1 MKHLIKSLGLILASY
16 SLAIGMLLNCH
27 AAQAT
32 AQEVKPNVVELLKIE
47 PKVFKT
53 SDVLKTEIRQLIA
66 LLQQYHYNRDA
77 VRPTKFNGAIRE
89 FMKDFDSQRLFF
101 LNSDLA
107 DFEKRFGSSLYYNLN
122 DLGNIDAGYEIFYVY
137 RNRIQARVAW
147 IMSELNQEIDLSS
160 KDYYRVDRSK
170 SDWPE
175 NSAAADELW
184 KKRLKF
190 ELLGEVLNKKTMV
203 EARQNVRKRYE
214 RMLKNIAELEG
225 AEVAEIYLS
234 SICKLFDP
242 HSSYLSADSYEEFGV
257 QMKLQLV
264 GIGAL
269 LGIEEDICVV
279 KEVVPGGPV
288 DLSKA
293 LKPND
298 KILAVAQEGEEPVD
312 IIGMR
317 LRKIVNMIRGKKGSL
332 VKLIVQ
338 PGDAVDSSTRREVVI
353 TRDVVKLNSARA
365 HAAVFDVPAADGK
378 TTASIGVISLPAFYG
393 GEDQSQPG
401 EKISASKD
409 VAELLNKLQTEGVQ
423 GIVLDL
429 RRNGGGLLSE
439 AISLTGLF
447 INSGPV
453 VQVKNYENKI
463 DVDGDD
469 DPRIAYAGPLAVLVD
484 RFSASASEIVAG
496 ALQNYGRAIVIGDS
510 STHGKGTVQ
519 TLVEMRGMIPRF
531 MRTADKTGAAKL
543 TIQKFY
549 LPSGASTQ
557 MKGVIPDIILPSWE
571 DYLEMIGER
580 DLPNALVWDEVKSS
594 FFDGKPLPQT
604 LIATLKEGSLQR
616 QNELE
621 EFSFLR
627 KNIDWFKTKQEQKL
641 VSLQL
646 AERQKIKEADKAF
659 DKENKAERARLEK
672 TGYAFREVRLVPPP
686 PPRIKAPAKKEDAG
700 EDEDDE
706 LISTDQ
712 EEGYKRLDV
721 HLRES
726 LRVLSDALNLGRD
739 PIRWAHEYAPLTAQA
754 VKGS

>member
-1 MKHLIKSLGLILASY
+1 MKHPESIRRFPIVHLLVALGLAWCSQAVAVLA
-16 SLAIGMLLNCH
+16 
-27 AAQAT
+27 
-32 AQEVKPNVVELLKIE
+32 PNPKTETELLKVE
-47 PKVFKT
+47 SKVFKT
-53 SDVLKTEIRQLIA
+53 SDVLKTEIRQLVA

-77 VRPTKFNGAIRE
+77 VRPAKFSGAIKE

-101 LNSDLA
+101 LNSDMV
-107 DFEKRFGSSLYYNLN
+107 DFEKRFGSSLYYNLS

-137 RNRIQARVAW
+137 RTRAQARVTW
-147 IMSELNQEIDLSS
+147 IMAELNKEVDLSA
-160 KDYYRVDRSK
+160 KDYYRLDRSK
-170 SDWPE
+170 SEWPE
-175 NSAAADELW
+175 NAAAADELW

-190 ELLGEVLNKKTMV
+190 ELIGEMLNKKSLE
-203 EARQNVRKRYE
+203 EAKQNIRKRYE
-214 RMLKNIAELEG
+214 RMLKNVSELE
-225 AEVAEIYLS
+225 ASDVAEIFLS

-242 HSSYLSADSYEEFGV
+242 HSSYLSADTFEDFGV

-279 KEVVPGGPV
+279 KEIVPGGPV
-288 DLSKA
+288 DLAKA
-293 LKPND
+293 LNPND

-317 LRKIVNMIRGKKGSL
+317 LRKIVSMIRGKKGSL
-332 VKLIVQ
+332 VKLTVQ
-338 PGDAVDSSTRREVVI
+338 PGDASDTSARREVVI
-353 TRDVVKLNSARA
+353 TRDVVKLESARA
-365 HAAVFDVPAADGK
+365 HGAIFDVPSSDGK
-378 TTASIGVISLPAFYG
+378 GNSPIGVISLPAFYG
-393 GEDQSQPG
+393 GEDQSKPG
-401 EKISASKD
+401 EKTSCSKD
-409 VAELLNKLQTEGVQ
+409 VAELLKRMQDDGVQ

-439 AISLTGLF
+439 AIALTGLF
-447 INSGPV
+447 ISSGPV
-453 VQVKNYENKI
+453 VQVKNFESKI

-531 MRTADKTGAAKL
+531 MRTSEKTGAAKL

-557 MKGVIPDIILPSWE
+557 MKGVIPDIVLPSWE
-571 DYLEMIGER
+571 EYLEMIGER
-580 DLPNALVWDEVKSS
+580 ELPNALVWDEVKSS
-594 FFDGKPLPQT
+594 FFDGKPLP
-604 LIATLKEGSLQR
+604 ATLVSTLRDASAKR
-616 QNELE
+616 QTELE
-621 EFSFLR
+621 EFSFLKR
-627 KNIDWFKTKQEQKL
+627 NIDWFKSRQEQKL

-646 AERQKIKEADKAF
+646 EERQKQKEADKAF
-659 DKENKAERARLEK
+659 DKQTKSERVRLEK
-672 TGYAFREVRLVPPP
+672 SGYAFREVRLVPPP
-686 PPRIKAPAKKEDAG
+686 PPRIKAPPKKDETN

-706 LISTDQ
+706 IMSTDQ
-712 EEGYKRLDV
+712 DEGYKRLDV

-726 LRVLSDALNLGRD
+726 LRVISDALHLGKD
-739 PIRWAHEYAPLTAQA
+739 PIRWAHDYAPLTAQA
-754 VKGS
+754 LKGS